1 MFTLQLQ
8 TKRASE
14 RIAPP
19 SKEQRSD
26 EAGFTLLETA
36 IALVLMSIVGLGVA
50 SVFVY
55 ASKYNVSAA
64 DRELSM
70 AVAQQRIE
78 QLRNVAFTDA
88 SLAATPTEGTPT
100 NVIRGGR
107 EYDITTKIVDSNV
120 VNGLATAKR
129 ITIKVVPR
137 NDSATWATSVQSVF
151 GSVTLVTD
159 RTSMT
164 LGPNRAF

>member
-1 MFTLQLQ
+1 MFNLKSQ
-8 TKRASE
+8 TSRAGKRTS
-14 RIAPP
+14 PP
-19 SKEQRSD
+19 CGGRRND

-50 SVFVY
+50 SIFVY
-55 ASKYNVSAA
+55 AAKYNVSAA
-64 DRELSM
+64 DRELSI
-70 AVAQQRIE
+70 AVAQQRLE
-78 QLRNVAFTDA
+78 QLRNVAFTDTA
-88 SLAATPTEGTPT
+88 LTATPSAGTAT

-107 EYDITTKIVDSNV
+107 EYDITTTIVDSNV
-120 VNGLATAKR
+120 VNGLATTKR

-137 NDSATWATSVQSVF
+137 NDSASWATSVQSVF
-151 GSVTLVTD
+151 GSVTLITD

>member
-1 MFTLQLQ
+1 MFTLKSQ
-8 TKRASE
+8 TNRASE
-14 RIAPP
+14 RIAPYC
-19 SKEQRSD
+19 RARRTD

-70 AVAQQRIE
+70 AVAQQTLE
-78 QLRNVAFTDA
+78 QLRNVAFTDTA
-88 SLAATPTEGTPT
+88 LAATPTAGTAT

-107 EYDITTKIVDSNV
+107 EYDITTTIVDSNV
-120 VNGLATAKR
+120 VNGLATTKR

-137 NDSATWATSVQSVF
+137 NDSASWATSVQSVF
-151 GSVTLVTD
+151 GSVTLITD